1 VPWPTTF
8 LDVEGAIKGWVNAQT
23 ATLVGPG
30 HPIPLGAHVGT
41 GLRSPARGCYLL
53 LTRVGGGPDP
63 GEANVDQARLSSAV
77 YGMKKLPTALAAA
90 AYANLLVSVT
100 APVPLLPSGRL
111 MAVTDVSGPLY
122 IPDGDEERYLVDAV
136 FHIQPS

>member
-1 VPWPTTF
+1 MPWPTTF
-8 LDVEGAIKGWVNAQT
+8 LDAEGAIKTWVNAQT
-23 ATLVGPG
+23 GTLVGPG
-30 HPIPLGAHVGT
+30 HPLPLGAHVGI

-53 LTRVGGGPDP
+53 LSRVGGGPDP
-63 GEANVDQARLSSAV
+63 GETNIDQARISGAV

-90 AYANLLVSVT
+90 AYGNLLAAVA
-100 APVPLLPSGRL
+100 APVPLAGGRL
-111 MAVTDVSGPLY
+111 MAVTDISGPLY

>member
-1 VPWPTTF
+1 MPWPTTF
-8 LDVEGAIKGWVNAQT
+8 LDVEGAIRTWVNAQT
-23 ATLVGPG
+23 GTLVGPG
-30 HPIPLGAHVGT
+30 HPLPLGAHVGF

-53 LTRVGGGPDP
+53 LARVGGGPDP
-63 GEANVDQARLSSAV
+63 GETNVDQARLSGSV

-100 APVPLLPSGRL
+100 APVLLAGGRL

-122 IPDGDEERYLVDAV
+122 LPDGDEERYLVDAV